1 MLMAP
6 LGGTGYN
13 SGQWGAGGLGGRITA
28 LINVSAGQTLYI
40 LVGGAGASRNSDYSI
55 STNLGGYNG
64 GGPSRP
70 PSPNQLLNA
79 APGGGA
85 TDVRTRLTDL
95 TTRLVVAGGGGGAS
109 SWSSGG
115 AGGGPIGGNGAGGHG
130 GGGCLNTGG
139 TQLLGGVAP
148 YFPGSCD
155 GRLGSGGGFGFGQCV
170 PTTGAYNCAGGGG
183 GGILVAQHSL
193 IICRVNGHL
202 QRKII
207 CVLAAEVLAEGR
219 ASLLAT
225 SSSMH
230 KEFTRETGN
239 LSLPR
244 SATRHIQRHRPHPH
258 HRRRPRRRPRRRR
271 PRRRPRRRRRRRQ
284 AAPAAAS
291 IP

>member
-1 MLMAP
+1 MVFRWRRRRSDWWQRCRWARWRWVPQHRRYPIAGRRCP
-6 LGGTGYN
+6 LLPRELRRQIGK
-13 SGQWGAGGLGGRITA
+13 WRRI
-28 LINVSAGQTLYI
+28 
-40 LVGGAGASRNSDYSI
+40 
-55 STNLGGYNG
+55 
-64 GGPSRP
+64 
-70 PSPNQLLNA
+70 
-79 APGGGA
+79 
-85 TDVRTRLTDL
+85 RLWT
-95 TTRLVVAGGGGGAS
+95 V
-109 SWSSGG
+109 
-115 AGGGPIGGNGAGGHG
+115 
-130 GGGCLNTGG
+130 C
-139 TQLLGGVAP
+139 
-148 YFPGSCD
+148 
-155 GRLGSGGGFGFGQCV
+155 
-170 PTTGAYNCAGGGG
+170 AYNWSVQLCRWGGGG

>member
-1 MLMAP
+1 VATVPVGTVAVGASTQEVPNCWAALP
-6 LGGTGYN
+6 LTSQGV
-13 SGQWGAGGLGGRITA
+13 ATA
-28 LINVSAGQTLYI
+28 DWEVEADSALDSVCLQLERTTVQ
-40 LVGGAGASRNSDYSI
+40 VGGG
-55 STNLGGYNG
+55 
-64 GGPSRP
+64 
-70 PSPNQLLNA
+70 
-79 APGGGA
+79 
-85 TDVRTRLTDL
+85 
-95 TTRLVVAGGGGGAS
+95 
-109 SWSSGG
+109 
-115 AGGGPIGGNGAGGHG
+115 
-130 GGGCLNTGG
+130 
-139 TQLLGGVAP
+139 
-148 YFPGSCD
+148 
-155 GRLGSGGGFGFGQCV
+155 
-170 PTTGAYNCAGGGG
+170 GGGG